1 MAIKKET
8 LAKIAALLKLQESDL
23 EAKIKSDQEEDID
36 IPELQTFTADEIT
49 ARDAAQV
56 SIGKKEGEKE
66 GESKGK
72 ELVVKELKKNFG
84 VEFDGKDLGK
94 LTDALKTQFQKGDDA
109 IKQQV
114 TLLQSQLAE
123 KDTLIEQTKKQASE
137 AIFDAQL
144 LGFMPSNRKSVADGG
159 FTDQEYLSAI
169 KANLQ
174 FEHTDAGVLV
184 KKGGEVVRDSKTT
197 NPLPAADVV
206 KGYFAE
212 RKWAVEADPGNGG
225 RGGGNGKPGNA
236 ITKLS
241 ELQSRYEA
249 EGKSIV
255 SAEFQREA
263 LEMKKA
269 NPDFDMGS

>member
-1 MAIKKET
+1 MALKKET
-8 LAKIAALLKLQESDL
+8 LAKIAAILKLQEADL
-23 EAKIKSDQEEDID
+23 EAKIKSDKEEDIE
-36 IPELQTFTADEIT
+36 IPEITTFTEDELT
-49 ARDAAQV
+49 ARDAAQIT
-56 SIGKKEGEKE
+56 IGKKEGEKE
-66 GESKGK
+66 GEAKGK
-72 ELVVKELKKNFG
+72 ELVVKDLKKNFG
-84 VEFDGKDLGK
+84 IEFDGKDMTK
-94 LTDALKTQFQKGDDA
+94 LTEALKTQFQKGDDA

-114 TLLQSQLAE
+114 TLLQNQLAE
-123 KDTLIEQTKKQASE
+123 KEGVIEQTKKQAAD

-184 KKGGEVVRDSKTT
+184 KKAGQVVRDAKTT
-197 NPLPAADVV
+197 NPLAPDEVI

-212 RKWAVEADPGNGG
+212 RKWAVDEAAAGG
-225 RGGGNGKPGNA
+225 RGGGSGKPASA

-241 ELQSRYEA
+241 ELQARYES
-249 EGKSIV
+249 EGKSAV

-263 LEMKKA
+263 MEMKKT
-269 NPDFDMGS
+269 NPDFDLNS

>member
-8 LAKIAALLKLQESDL
+8 LAKIAALLKLQEADL
-23 EAKIKSDQEEDID
+23 EAKIKSDQEEDIE

-56 SIGKKEGEKE
+56 LVGKKEGEKE

-84 VEFDGKDLGK
+84 VEFDGKDMAK
-94 LTDALKTQFQKGDDA
+94 LTEALKTQFQKGDDA

-114 TLLQSQLAE
+114 ALLQTQLAE
-123 KDTLIEQTKKQASE
+123 KDTLIEQTRRQASE

-174 FEHTDAGVLV
+174 FEHTDSGVLV

-206 KGYFAE
+206 KGYFTE
-212 RKWAVEADPGNGG
+212 RKWAVESDPGGG
-225 RGGGNGKPGNA
+225 RGGGSGKAGNA

>member
-1 MAIKKET
+1 MALKKET
-8 LAKIAALLKLQESDL
+8 LAKIAAILKLQEADL
-23 EAKIKSDQEEDID
+23 SAKIASTNEEDID
-36 IPELQTFTADEIT
+36 IPELQTFTADELS
-49 ARDAAQV
+49 ARDLAQMGL
-56 SIGKKEGEKE
+56 GKKEGEKE
-66 GESKGK
+66 GEAKGK
-72 ELVVKELKKNFG
+72 ELVVKDLKKSFG
-84 VEFDGKDLGK
+84 IEFDGKDMTK
-94 LTDALKTQFQKGDDA
+94 LTEALKTQFQKGDDA

-114 TLLQSQLAE
+114 TLLQTQLAE
-123 KDTLIEQTKKQASE
+123 KDGIIEQTKRQASE

-174 FEHTDAGVLV
+174 FEHSDTGVLV
-184 KKGGEVVRDSKTT
+184 KKAGQVVRDPKTT
-197 NPLPAADVV
+197 NPLAPDEVV

-212 RKWAVEADPGNGG
+212 RKWAVDEAAAGG
-225 RGGGNGKPGNA
+225 RGGGSGKAGNA

-241 ELQSRYEA
+241 ELQARYEG
-249 EGKSIV
+249 EGKSTV

-269 NPDFDMGS
+269 NPDFDMNA